1 LFLSFLT
8 NTLHLTLLILSRTK
22 HRFSYTI
29 RITYLLPDPNTAC
42 RLDVL
47 TTAANAPVAE
57 INCSKE
63 PDSSTPEPEATT
75 VFWEDVLPVA
85 KEAEE
90 SVKKATA
97 NLQTDYFFIK
107 ELIRHRRDPTC
118 DTLFEIN
125 VRWEGDEETWEPESN
140 LQKDTALTLFA
151 YWSRVKGGRESAM
164 VDRELWHVF
173 KVVSHETKP
182 DGSVYL
188 QVAWVGSPDTS
199 WEPEANIQEAAGRLI
214 ENY

>member
-1 LFLSFLT
+1 M
-8 NTLHLTLLILSRTK
+8 
-22 HRFSYTI
+22 

-57 INCSKE
+57 MNCLKE

-75 VFWEDVLPVA
+75 SLKRPRRVL
-85 KEAEE
+85 
-90 SVKKATA
+90 KKAMA
-97 NLQTDYFFIK
+97 DLQTDYFLIK
-107 ELIRHRRDPTC
+107 ELIRHRRYPTC

-125 VRWEGDEETWEPESN
+125 EPESN
-140 LQKDTALTLFA
+140 LQKDAVLTLFA
-151 YWSRVKGGRESAM
+151 YWRRVKGGRESAI

-188 QVAWVGSPDTS
+188 Q
-199 WEPEANIQEAAGRLI
+199 
-214 ENY
+214 